1 MASSE
6 KKTNNTP
13 AQKKKP
19 PQTKKTVTPP
29 KKVTPKKTSSSK
41 SRQNDTKDMAKTYKI
56 KYELK
61 MIGLVFF
68 TLLSFAGLYTN
79 VVGIVGDIFKIIY
92 LGLFSYLG
100 YLLPLFIFFFTLINL
115 NPNLRPARKRINIA
129 LGLLS
134 VASILISTM
143 LVYNGVARDKLML
156 QAAPFA
162 IEQLKLYFTMGITHE
177 SGGLIGTLLTLSIL
191 KLIGPV
197 GAYLLIFTSIISGFI
212 IWTRISLQ
220 ELWEMRREEM
230 AQKKEELKAMKD
242 AVRQEQ
248 EENEALSSNMVKHK
262 KQKPSSN
269 EELEPHFLSKL
280 DAMRKVSRQQ
290 SIKNFDYDTFEA
302 LENQIIESAEEQTLA
317 SSLKAV
323 DEKREEKAVKNMPE
337 DNEMVQEQQDL
348 QASPVQDSKLEVENK
363 VGVKV
368 PAGIAF
374 YDAAQKE
381 TSPLAKQSEPPKK
394 IKESEIEPETHQ
406 EVNDAIRSSQ
416 EKKYEHYQLPP
427 MTLLNEAEISKDADD
442 KSEYIEKAKLLE
454 ETLNNFNVDAKVISV
469 KKGPSIT
476 MFEVQPSPGVKVSK
490 IVGLS
495 DDIALNLATSQVRIA
510 PIPGKAAIGIEIPN
524 KKTSMVTIKE
534 VLSTPEFNQQASKL
548 TIGLGKDISGNPII
562 GDLASMPHLLIAG
575 ATGSGK
581 SVCINTIISS
591 ILFRATPD
599 EVKFLMID
607 PKVVELSNYNGIPHL
622 ILPVVT
628 DPKKASI
635 ALSWAVNEMTRRYK
649 LFAETSVRDMKSYNT
664 KVKET
669 DAESLAQIVV
679 IIDELADL
687 MMVAPNQVEDAICRL
702 AQMARAAGIHLIVAT
717 QRPSVDVIT
726 GLIKANIPSRIA
738 FSVSSSIDSRTI
750 IDMGGAEKLLGKGDM
765 LFYPVGA
772 SKPKRAQGAFMS
784 DDEVEGVVNFIK
796 QQSDEVIYNETIL
809 DDIQTATSFSN
820 DDTNDEYLEEAI
832 KLALEQGNASASMIQ
847 RRFRVGYNRA
857 ARLLESLEER
867 GIVGPPNGSKP
878 REVLMTKSEFEILT
892 SPNVTS
898 DQEEKQMPSE
908 NHNDA
913 VAPYTEDAESVIDN
927 DNDENETLL

>member
-1 MASSE
+1 MASSQ
-6 KKTNNTP
+6 KKTNSSAT
-13 AQKKKP
+13 QKKKTT
-19 PQTKKTVTPP
+19 QTKKAVTPR
-29 KKVTPKKTSSSK
+29 KTATSKRTSSSK
-41 SRQNDTKDMAKTYKI
+41 SRQTVTKDMAKAYKI
-56 KYELK
+56 RYELK

-79 VVGIVGDIFKIIY
+79 VVGVVGVFFKTIY

-100 YLLPLFIFFFTLINL
+100 YLAPLFVFFFIFINL
-115 NPNLRPARKRINIA
+115 NPNLKPARKRINIA
-129 LGLLS
+129 LILFSL
-134 VASILISTM
+134 ASILISTM
-143 LVYNGVARDKLML
+143 LVYNGVERDKLML
-156 QAAPFA
+156 QATPFA
-162 IEQLKLYFTMGITHE
+162 MEQLKLYFTKGITHE
-177 SGGLIGTLLTLSIL
+177 SGGFIGTLITLGIL
-191 KLIGPV
+191 KLIGSV
-197 GAYLLIFTSIISGFI
+197 GTYLLIFASVISGFI

-220 ELWEMRREEM
+220 ELWETRREEIN
-230 AQKKEELKAMKD
+230 ARREEQKAIG
-242 AVRQEQ
+242 ATVRQEQ
-248 EENEALSSNMVKHK
+248 EENSALSSDIAKHK
-262 KQKPSSN
+262 KKNQRSSD
-269 EELEPHFLSKL
+269 EQEPHFLSKI
-280 DAMRKVSRQQ
+280 DAMRKATRQQ

-302 LENQIIESAEEQTLA
+302 MENKMSGDHN
-317 SSLKAV
+317 
-323 DEKREEKAVKNMPE
+323 DETFTKENDVHEPVENAPVTVKP
-337 DNEMVQEQQDL
+337 VQEQYEPSTQVPNPE
-348 QASPVQDSKLEVENK
+348 AENPVNPKTSS
-363 VGVKV
+363 
-368 PAGIAF
+368 GIAF
-374 YDAAQKE
+374 YDAAENNEQAL
-381 TSPLAKQSEPPKK
+381 TKQGESPKK
-394 IKESEIEPETHQ
+394 IKVSEITPETHQ
-406 EVNDAIRSSQ
+406 EVNDAIRTSQ

-534 VLSTPEFNQQASKL
+534 VLSTPEFNQQTSKL

-581 SVCINTIISS
+581 SVCVNTIISS

-669 DAESLAQIVV
+669 DADSLAQIVV

-772 SKPKRAQGAFMS
+772 AKPKRAQGAFMS
-784 DDEVEGVVNFIK
+784 DEEVEGVVDFIK
-796 QQSDEVIYNETIL
+796 QQSDEVTYDEAIL

-820 DDTNDEYLEEAI
+820 DDTSDEYLEEAI
-832 KLALEQGNASASMIQ
+832 NLALEQGNASASMIQ

-878 REVLMTKSEFEILT
+878 REVLMTKAEFETLT
-892 SPNVTS
+892 ASGTPNDQS
-898 DQEEKQMPSE
+898 DAKAYADTNDDAIAP
-908 NHNDA
+908 HND
-913 VAPYTEDAESVIDN
+913 DAESFSEDDTV
-927 DNDENETLL
+927 L